1 MFSPGI
7 PGDFPYPPRG
17 KERHSLMTLIAPE
30 AEEILTV
37 NSTDSIDNA
46 SVIEEVE
53 HDADT
58 LNSGDEDLS
67 GDAPHKGSPG
77 LQQAESETMPI
88 LMWSK
93 LSGCVQCNASKRK
106 LDESG
111 IPYQIRYLEEHPEK
125 ANQFRNRGFMSAP
138 VMITADNIWAGFRPD
153 LIDVVIAEWQ
163 ADQLLAESAQDCTYQ
178 TETNIGTTDG
188 TTDGNNEN

>member
-17 KERHSLMTLIAPE
+17 KERHSLMTLIAPEAEEILTVNSTDSIDNASVIEEVEHDADTLNNGDENLTAPE

-93 LSGCVQCNASKRK
+93 LSGWVKCNA
-106 LDESG
+106 
-111 IPYQIRYLEEHPEK
+111 
-125 ANQFRNRGFMSAP
+125 
-138 VMITADNIWAGFRPD
+138 
-153 LIDVVIAEWQ
+153 
-163 ADQLLAESAQDCTYQ
+163 
-178 TETNIGTTDG
+178 
-188 TTDGNNEN
+188 